1 MLSARARGI
10 GAVARRPGAGG
21 AMPLAGPAGRLRCAL
36 DAGRTECECEI
47 RGAVDTGVGKNIGP
61 DGDFF
66 LRRGKFLLGKSPFT
80 EANFRE
86 IFQNL
91 WEPPRPPRRAPLL
104 VRLRRGQAICRL
116 AHELA
121 RFLIR
126 NGAGRGER
134 GRVSGRSAE
143 LALGVS

>member
-1 MLSARARGI
+1 M
-10 GAVARRPGAGG
+10 
-21 AMPLAGPAGRLRCAL
+21 
-36 DAGRTECECEI
+36 
-47 RGAVDTGVGKNIGP
+47 NIEP

-91 WEPPRPPRRAPLL
+91 GTPQPPRPPRRAPLS

>member
-1 MLSARARGI
+1 MCCRLGL

-66 LRRGKFLLGKSPFT
+66 LRRGKFLVSMIVKAGLNH
-80 EANFRE
+80 A
-86 IFQNL
+86 
-91 WEPPRPPRRAPLL
+91 PRA
-104 VRLRRGQAICRL
+104 
-116 AHELA
+116 
-121 RFLIR
+121 
-126 NGAGRGER
+126 
-134 GRVSGRSAE
+134 
-143 LALGVS
+143 

>member
-1 MLSARARGI
+1 MPI
-10 GAVARRPGAGG
+10 GAVLVCQRAELPSEILRE
-21 AMPLAGPAGRLRCAL
+21 PLTAE
-36 DAGRTECECEI
+36 TQHEF
-47 RGAVDTGVGKNIGP
+47 GP

>member
-1 MLSARARGI
+1 M
-10 GAVARRPGAGG
+10 
-21 AMPLAGPAGRLRCAL
+21 
-36 DAGRTECECEI
+36 
-47 RGAVDTGVGKNIGP
+47 NIGP

-80 EANFRE
+80 QRQ
-86 IFQNL
+86 IFERVSKI